1 MIIEFF
7 GPPGSGKTTF
17 ANALAQRLRERGHV
31 ARVARFYQPRNK
43 GDGWDHFAI
52 LSITIRISAAVI
64 SVFAAV
70 LSSLAGDT
78 GIRTT
83 NHLIESIPPKGIIW
97 RARIWQY
104 IVRLSSCW
112 KKAQESPDITIFDQG
127 FVQAIGSLAVFSGG
141 ADDSMIARAL
151 SFAPRADLVVR
162 VVVPG
167 EIVEPR
173 LQARMKQE
181 PAAERL
187 FEVDVAGNM
196 NAFAVFDKIGRV
208 LQAARR
214 NTLSVRPVDQQS
226 AARDLSR
233 VEKEVLARLS
243 RIGSHS
249 INNARGPTTR
259 RAAGKQRANRA

>member
-17 ANALAQRLRERGHV
+17 ANALADRLCDRGYV

-52 LSITIRISAAVI
+52 FSITIRISAAAI
-64 SVFAAV
+64 SVFVAL
-70 LSSLAGDT
+70 LSSFAGDT

-83 NHLIESIPPKGIIW
+83 NLLIKSIPPKSVVW

-104 IVRLSSCW
+104 IVRLSGCW
-112 KKAQESPDITIFDQG
+112 KKAQESADITIFDQG

-141 ADDSMIARAL
+141 ADRSMIARAL

-173 LQARMKQE
+173 LQARMMQE

-196 NAFAVFDKIGRV
+196 NAFEVFDKIGRV
-208 LQAARR
+208 LQGARR

-226 AARDLSR
+226 TVRDLCR
-233 VEKEVLARLS
+233 VEKEILARLS
-243 RIGSHS
+243 RIETHS
-249 INNARGPTTR
+249 TNNTRGPTTR
-259 RAAGKQRANRA
+259 RAAAKQRASRA